1 MIEEKKSVTQLAR
14 YRESEEVF
22 RLLDRLLVSAI
33 CVAITVERDAHAH
46 SVFTSRNN
54 GCSSK

>member
-22 RLLDRLLVSAI
+22 RVLDRVLISAI
-33 CVAITVERDAHAH
+33 CVAITVERDACAH
-46 SVFTSRNN
+46 SNVTSRNN